1 MFFSR
6 VFQFIVHRSAF
17 IVCFGGFMARYV
29 GQRVKRTEDPR
40 LIQGLAHYVDDIRL
54 PDTLHVA
61 FVRSIYAH
69 ARVNG
74 VDASEAL
81 KAPGVVAVYTGKET
95 AGIGPVPCAGA
106 LPDLKV
112 PDHRVLATDKVYF
125 VGHPIA
131 AIVATNAY
139 AARDAAELV
148 LVDYEDLPAVVDAEA
163 AAAGGTVIHESF
175 GDNIAYKLTAGEG
188 DIEAALNGADKV
200 IKQRITNQ
208 RLAPVAMEPRGVL
221 ARYFP
226 GEQEL
231 TVWSSTQIP
240 HLLRTQLALMIGIP
254 ENKLR
259 VITPE
264 VGGGFGSKLNVYA
277 EEALLGWI
285 SMQLG
290 RPAKWI
296 ETRRENMAATIHG
309 RGQVGDIEIGFRNDG
324 TITGLRYNVF
334 ADLGAYH
341 QLLTPAIPTLTGLM
355 LSGCYKIPAIQIN
368 VTGVFTNKMATDAYR
383 GAGRPE
389 ATYVVERALDLVA
402 DELDIDP
409 VEVRRRN
416 FPAPEEFPFK
426 TATGLFYDSGNYEG
440 ALDKALKNADYER
453 LRAEQKS
460 ARDEG
465 RIVGIGVSTY
475 VEICA
480 LGPSQAMPAGGWESA
495 TVRIEPTGKVT
506 VLTGASPHG
515 QGQETSFAQ
524 LTADELG
531 VDLNDVTV
539 IHGDTSIVQYGIG
552 TFGSRATAVGGTA
565 VYVAIEK
572 LREKARLIA
581 AHMLGTDAANIA
593 FDEGM
598 FSLKEAK
605 KVATAAG
612 GDTAS
617 SGDADEVP
625 EAVLPAGQDPA
636 GALPEPEPGRKSVT
650 IQDVALAAHLG
661 RELPPDTEP
670 GLSATYFFEP
680 KNFTFP
686 FGTHIC
692 VVEIDRDTGE
702 VKITRYV
709 AVDDC
714 GRVIN
719 PMLVDGQVQGGIVQ
733 SIGQALYEEVVYDEQ
748 GQLVTGTLMDYAVPR
763 AKMIPWFELDRTE
776 TPTDVNPMGVKG
788 VGEAGTIG
796 ATPAIV
802 NAVVDALS
810 PFGVRHIDM
819 PVRPE
824 AVWRIINRG
833 Q

>member
-1 MFFSR
+1 MP
-6 VFQFIVHRSAF
+6 QK
-17 IVCFGGFMARYV
+17 YV

-40 LIQGLAHYVDDIRL
+40 LIRGLAHYVDDIRL

-69 ARVNG
+69 ARITN
-74 VDASEAL
+74 VDVSAAL
-81 KAPGVVAVYTGKET
+81 SAPGVVAIYTGREAADK
-95 AGIGPVPCAGA
+95 IGPVPCAGA

-112 PDHRVLATDKVYF
+112 PDHRVLAKDKVYF

-131 AIVATNAY
+131 AVVAKDAY
-139 AARDAAELV
+139 AARDAVDLV
-148 LVDYEDLPAVVDAEA
+148 MVDYDELPAVVDPVSGAED
-163 AAAGGTVIHESF
+163 GGALIHEQF
-175 GDNIAYKLTAGEG
+175 GTNVAYRLTAGEG
-188 DIEAALNGADKV
+188 DIEAALGGADHV
-200 IKQRITNQ
+200 IRQRIVNQ

-221 ARYFP
+221 ARYLP
-226 GEQEL
+226 GEEEL

-240 HLLRTQLALMIGIP
+240 HLLRTQLALMIGMP

-285 SMQLG
+285 SMQLNK
-290 RPAKWI
+290 PAKWI
-296 ETRRENMAATIHG
+296 ETRRENMQATIHG
-309 RGQVGDIEIGFRNDG
+309 RDQIGEIEIGCMNDG
-324 TITGLRYNVF
+324 TLTGLRYNVF

-368 VTGVFTNKMATDAYR
+368 VTAVFTNKMATDAYR

-402 DELDIDP
+402 AELGMDTVD
-409 VEVRRRN
+409 VRRKN
-416 FPAPEEFPFK
+416 FPRPDEFPFK

-440 ALDKALKNADYER
+440 ALDKALANADYAK
-453 LRAEQKS
+453 LRAEQKK
-460 ARDEG
+460 AREEG

-524 LTADELG
+524 LAADELG

-565 VYVAIEK
+565 VFIAIERLK
-572 LREKARLIA
+572 EKATKIA
-581 AHMLGTDAANIA
+581 AHLLGADAASVA
-593 FDEGM
+593 FAEGR
-598 FSLKEAK
+598 FTAHGAQQKA
-605 KVATAAG
+605 AAAAG
-612 GDTAS
+612 DPG
-617 SGDADEVP
+617 EVP
-625 EAVLPAGQDPA
+625 EPVVPMGQDPA
-636 GALPEPEPGRKSVT
+636 GALPEPETDGKHVSL
-650 IQDVALAAHLG
+650 QDVALAAHLAKD
-661 RELPPDTEP
+661 LPPDMEP

-702 VKITRYV
+702 VKFQRYV

-714 GRVIN
+714 GKVIN
-719 PMLVDGQVQGGIVQ
+719 PMLVEGQVHGGIVQ
-733 SIGQALYEEVVYDEQ
+733 SIGQALYEEVVYDEA
-748 GQLVTGTLMDYAVPR
+748 GQLITGTLMDYAVPR

-776 TPTDVNPMGVKG
+776 TPSPVNPLGVKG

-802 NAVVDALS
+802 NAVVDALA
-810 PFGVRHIDM
+810 PFGIRHIDM
-819 PVRPE
+819 PIKPE
-824 AVWRIINRG
+824 TVWRIIN
-833 Q
+833 QL

>member
-1 MFFSR
+1 MSK
-6 VFQFIVHRSAF
+6 
-17 IVCFGGFMARYV
+17 YV
-29 GQRVKRTEDPR
+29 GKSVKRTEDPR
-40 LIQGLAHYVDDIRL
+40 LIKGLAHYVDDVRL

-69 ARVNG
+69 ARINAI
-74 VDASEAL
+74 DTTEA
-81 KAPGVVAVYTGKET
+81 ANTPGVVAVYTGQDIAEKV
-95 AGIGPVPCAGA
+95 GPVPCAAA

-112 PDHRVLATDKVYF
+112 PDYRVLATGKALF

-131 AIVATNAY
+131 AVVANDRY
-139 AARDAAELV
+139 VARDAADLIS
-148 LVDYEDLPAVVDAEA
+148 VDYEELPVVVDVEQA
-163 AAAGGTVIHESF
+163 AQGGALVHESF
-175 GDNIAYKLTAGEG
+175 GDNIAYKLTSGEG
-188 DIEAALNGADKV
+188 DIEAALKSAD
-200 IKQRITNQ
+200 RIVSQKMVHQ
-208 RLAPVAMEPRGVL
+208 RLAPIAMEPRGVL

-226 GEQEL
+226 GEEEL

-240 HLLRTQLALMIGIP
+240 HLLRTQLAIMIGIP

-290 RPAKWI
+290 KPAKWI
-296 ETRRENMAATIHG
+296 ESRRENVQATIHG
-309 RGQVGDIEIGFRNDG
+309 RAQVGTVEVGCKNDG
-324 TITGLRYNVF
+324 TITGLRYNVV

-355 LSGCYKIPAIQIN
+355 LSGAYKIPAIQMN
-368 VTGVFTNKMATDAYR
+368 VTGVFTNKMSTDAYR

-389 ATYVVERALDLVA
+389 ATYVVERVMDIVA
-402 DELDIDP
+402 AELNMDP
-409 VEVRRRN
+409 VEVRRKN
-416 FPAPEEFPFK
+416 FPKADEFPFH
-426 TATGLFYDSGNYEG
+426 TATGLEYDSGDYDLALAK
-440 ALDKALKNADYER
+440 ALDLSGYQS
-453 LRAEQKS
+453 LRAEQAK
-460 ARDEG
+460 ARGEG
-465 RIVGIGVSTY
+465 KLMGIGMSSY

-506 VLTGASPHG
+506 VMTGASPHG

-524 LTADELG
+524 IAADELG

-539 IHGDTSIVQYGIG
+539 IHGDTAIVQYGIG

-565 VYVAIEK
+565 VFIAIQK
-572 LREKARLIA
+572 LKEKAAKIA
-581 AHMLGTDAANIA
+581 AHMMQCDASSVA
-593 FDEGM
+593 F
-598 FSLKEAK
+598 EAGK
-605 KVATAAG
+605 YSRQTASAAAAG
-612 GDTAS
+612 TS
-617 SGDADEVP
+617 EPVVP
-625 EAVLPAGQDPA
+625 VAEAPA
-636 GALPEPEPGRKSVT
+636 GALPEPQTNGRTGLT
-650 IQDVALAAHLG
+650 IQDIALAAHIAK
-661 RELPPDTEP
+661 ELPPDTEP

-692 VVEIDRDTGE
+692 VVEIDKETGE
-702 VKITRYV
+702 VKIVKYV

-714 GRVIN
+714 GKVIN
-719 PMLVDGQVQGGIVQ
+719 PMLVDGQVHGGIVQ
-733 SIGQALYEEVVYDEQ
+733 SIGQALYEEVVYDDQ
-748 GQLVTGTLMDYAVPR
+748 GQLVTGELMDYALPK
-763 AKMIPWFELDRTE
+763 ASQLPWLETDRTE
-776 TPTDVNPMGVKG
+776 TPSPVNPLGVKG

-810 PFGVRHIDM
+810 PYGVKHLDM

-824 AVWRIINRG
+824 KVWQIIKS
-833 Q
+833 

>member
-1 MFFSR
+1 MTK
-6 VFQFIVHRSAF
+6 
-17 IVCFGGFMARYV
+17 YV
-29 GQRVKRTEDPR
+29 GKRIKRTEDPR
-40 LIQGLAHYVDDIRL
+40 LIKGLAHYVDDIGL
-54 PDTLHVA
+54 PGTLHVA
-61 FVRSIYAH
+61 FVRSMYAH
-69 ARVNG
+69 ARING
-74 VDASEAL
+74 IDTSEAM
-81 KAPGVVAVYTGKET
+81 KAPGVVAVYTGKDIAT
-95 AGIGPVPCAGA
+95 KVGPVPCAAA

-112 PDHRVLATDKVYF
+112 PDYRVLATDKALF

-131 AIVATNAY
+131 AVVATDKY
-139 AARDAAELV
+139 LARDAVDLIS
-148 LVDYEDLPAVVDAEA
+148 VDYEELPAVVDVEEA
-163 AAAGGTVIHESF
+163 AKGGTVIHESF
-175 GDNIAYKLTAGEG
+175 GDNIAYKLTSGEG
-188 DIEAALNGADKV
+188 DIDAAMKSADKIV
-200 IKQRITNQ
+200 SQKMIHQ
-208 RLAPVAMEPRGVL
+208 RLAPIAMEPRGVL

-226 GEQEL
+226 GEEEL

-285 SMQLG
+285 SIQLG
-290 RPAKWI
+290 KPVKWI
-296 ETRRENMAATIHG
+296 ESRRENVQATIHG
-309 RGQVGDIEIGFRNDG
+309 RAQVGTIEAGVKNDG
-324 TITGLRYNVF
+324 TITGLRYNVV

-355 LSGCYKIPAIQIN
+355 LSGAYKIPAIQMN
-368 VTGVFTNKMATDAYR
+368 VTGVFTNKMSTDAYR

-389 ATYVVERALDLVA
+389 ATYVVERVMDVVA
-402 DELDIDP
+402 RELNLDP
-409 VEVRRRN
+409 VEVRRKN
-416 FPAPEEFPFK
+416 FPSADEFPFH
-426 TATGLFYDSGNYEG
+426 TATGLEYDSGNYQA
-440 ALDKALKNADYER
+440 ALDKALDLSGYKK
-453 LRAEQKS
+453 LREEQKKS
-460 ARDEG
+460 QADG
-465 RIVGIGVSTY
+465 KLIGIGVSSY

-524 LTADELG
+524 IAADELG
-531 VDLNDVTV
+531 VDINDITV

-565 VYVAIEK
+565 VFVAIQK
-572 LREKARLIA
+572 LKEKASKIA
-581 AHMLGTDAANIA
+581 AHMMQCEASRLSFEAGCYTKQEAAA
-593 FDEGM
+593 AAVTGKSEPVVAVGEGP
-598 FSLKEAK
+598 
-605 KVATAAG
+605 G
-612 GDTAS
+612 GALN
-617 SGDADEVP
+617 EVP
-625 EAVLPAGQDPA
+625 TPTN
-636 GALPEPEPGRKSVT
+636 GRDKIT
-650 IQDVALAAHLG
+650 IQEIALAAHVAK
-661 RELPPDTEP
+661 EIPPDTEP

-692 VVEIDRDTGE
+692 VVEIDKDTGE
-702 VKITRYV
+702 TKIIKYV
-709 AVDDC
+709 AIDDC
-714 GRVIN
+714 GKVIN
-719 PMLVDGQVQGGIVQ
+719 PLLVDGQVHGGIVQ

-748 GQLVTGTLMDYAVPR
+748 GQLVTGELMDYALPKASQV
-763 AKMIPWFELDRTE
+763 PWFETDRTE
-776 TPTDVNPMGVKG
+776 TPSPVNPLGVKG

-810 PFGVRHIDM
+810 PYGVKHLDM

-824 AVWRIINRG
+824 KVWQIIKGN
-833 Q
+833 

>member
-1 MFFSR
+1 MSK
-6 VFQFIVHRSAF
+6 
-17 IVCFGGFMARYV
+17 YV
-29 GQRVKRTEDPR
+29 GKSIKRTEDPR
-40 LIQGLAHYVDDIRL
+40 LIKGLAHYVDDVRL

-69 ARVNG
+69 ARINAI
-74 VDASEAL
+74 DTTEAAS
-81 KAPGVVAVYTGKET
+81 APGVVAVYTGKDIAEKV
-95 AGIGPVPCAGA
+95 GPVPCAAA

-112 PDHRVLATDKVYF
+112 PDYRVLATGKALF

-131 AIVATNAY
+131 AVVATDRY
-139 AARDAAELV
+139 VARDAAELIS
-148 LVDYEDLPAVVDAEA
+148 VDYEELPVVVDVEQA
-163 AAAGGTVIHESF
+163 AQGGALVHESF
-175 GDNIAYKLTAGEG
+175 GDNIAYKLTSGEG
-188 DIEAALNGADKV
+188 DIEAALKSADKIV
-200 IKQRITNQ
+200 SQKMVHQ
-208 RLAPVAMEPRGVL
+208 RLAPIAMEPRGVL

-226 GEQEL
+226 GEEEL

-240 HLLRTQLALMIGIP
+240 HLLRTQLAIMIGIP

-290 RPAKWI
+290 KPAKWI
-296 ETRRENMAATIHG
+296 ESRRENVQATIHG
-309 RGQVGDIEIGFRNDG
+309 RAQVGTVEVGCKNDG
-324 TITGLRYNVF
+324 TITGLRYNVV

-355 LSGCYKIPAIQIN
+355 LSGAYKIPAIQMN
-368 VTGVFTNKMATDAYR
+368 VTGVFTNKMSTDAYR

-389 ATYVVERALDLVA
+389 ATYVVERVMDIVA
-402 DELDIDP
+402 AELKMDP
-409 VEVRRRN
+409 VDVRRKN
-416 FPAPEEFPFK
+416 FPKADEFPFH
-426 TATGLFYDSGNYEG
+426 TATGLEYDSGDYDA
-440 ALDKALKNADYER
+440 ALDKALNLSGYQS
-453 LRAEQKS
+453 LRAEQAK
-460 ARDEG
+460 ARGEG
-465 RIVGIGVSTY
+465 KLMGIGMSSY

-506 VLTGASPHG
+506 VMTGASPHG

-524 LTADELG
+524 IAADELG
-531 VDLNDVTV
+531 VDMNDVTV
-539 IHGDTSIVQYGIG
+539 IHGDTAIVQYGIG

-565 VYVAIEK
+565 VLIAIQK
-572 LREKARLIA
+572 LKEKAAKIA
-581 AHMLGTDAANIA
+581 AHMMQCEAANVS
-593 FDEGM
+593 F
-598 FSLKEAK
+598 EAGK
-605 KVATAAG
+605 YSRPAASAAAAG
-612 GDTAS
+612 TS
-617 SGDADEVP
+617 EPVVP
-625 EAVLPAGQDPA
+625 VGEAPA
-636 GALPEPEPGRKSVT
+636 GALPEPQTNGRTSLT
-650 IQDVALAAHLG
+650 IQEIALAAHIAK
-661 RELPPDTEP
+661 EIPPDTEP

-692 VVEIDRDTGE
+692 VVEIDKDTGD
-702 VKITRYV
+702 VKIVKYV

-714 GRVIN
+714 GKVIN
-719 PMLVDGQVQGGIVQ
+719 PMLVDGQVHGGIVQ
-733 SIGQALYEEVVYDEQ
+733 SIGQALYEEVVYDDQ
-748 GQLVTGTLMDYAVPR
+748 GQLVTGELMDYALPK
-763 AKMIPWFELDRTE
+763 ASQLPWLETDRTE
-776 TPTDVNPMGVKG
+776 TPSPVNPLGVKG

-810 PFGVRHIDM
+810 PYGVKHLDM

-824 AVWRIINRG
+824 KVWQLIT
-833 Q
+833 QS